1 MTIRS
6 KYLDKLSGDFQL
18 FSELVLKQL
27 QITRQ
32 ILEMDLR
39 EGEFHIEVEKNEK
52 LIDGLDVMIRDEII
66 NAIFLL
72 SPKATDMRKLIAYID
87 MTFFLELIGDLV
99 LNVSNFTKKTRFDQE
114 PFIEFRAIMAKMLKT
129 AEKMVKNAV
138 FAFTCE
144 DNTMA
149 RETIATDDKV
159 DKLLSAIN
167 QKIQQSFTEKLL
179 NSQDL
184 LNIICINSMS
194 YNIERI
200 ADNATN
206 IAEAAIYLIEGK
218 DIRHSTLQ
226 SEDHPDDRYSQ
237 HQSTAD

>member
-1 MTIRS
+1 MITIRS
-6 KYLDKLSGDFQL
+6 KYLDKLSGDFQIL
-18 FSELVLKQL
+18 SELVLKQL
-27 QITRQ
+27 QLTRQ
-32 ILEMDLR
+32 ILESDLR
-39 EGEFHIEVEKNEK
+39 DSELYLEVEKNEI

-87 MTFFLELIGDLV
+87 MTFFLERIGDLI
-99 LNVSNFTKKTRFDQE
+99 LNVSNFTKKAEFDSKI
-114 PFIEFRAIMAKMLKT
+114 FVEFRIILEKMLKA

-138 FAFTCE
+138 FAFSCE

-149 RETIATDDKV
+149 YDTIAIDDKV
-159 DKLLSAIN
+159 DGLFREISD
-167 QKIQQSFTEKLL
+167 KIQRSFTGKILT
-179 NSQDL
+179 SQDL
-184 LNIICINSMS
+184 INMMCINSMS

-218 DIRHSTLQ
+218 DVRHTSKPQ
-226 SEDHPDDRYSQ
+226 
-237 HQSTAD
+237 

>member
-1 MTIRS
+1 MMTIRS

-27 QITRQ
+27 QLTRQ

-39 EGEFHIEVEKNEK
+39 EGEFHLEIEKNEK

-66 NAIFLL
+66 NAVFLL

-87 MTFFLELIGDLV
+87 MTFFLERIGDLV
-99 LNVSNFTKKTRFDQE
+99 LNVSNFTKKTRFDYD
-114 PFIEFRAIMAKMLKT
+114 PFIEFRTIMAKMLKT

-138 FAFTCE
+138 FAFSCE

-149 RETIATDDKV
+149 RDTIAIDDKV

-167 QKIQQSFTEKLL
+167 EKIQQSFTEKLL

-218 DIRHSTLQ
+218 DVRHSPKT
-226 SEDHPDDRYSQ
+226 EI
-237 HQSTAD
+237 